1 MVCMVQ
7 DIIQYENGA
16 NMKHTFVICAYNES
30 PFLEDCI
37 KSLKRQRVKSYI
49 KIATSTPNKYI
60 SNIAEKYNIEVFEN
74 GLKTECDI
82 SNIGRDWQ
90 FAYNIAK
97 TDMVTIAH
105 QDDYYLKDYVSD
117 LLKYKK
123 KYPDM
128 MLFTTSSITLK
139 NNKLIPLG
147 KVEIVKKLLRLPLR
161 CNLLNHLKFIKKMA
175 ITFGNPII
183 APSCTYD
190 KRLCPKDLF
199 LSKFKFVI
207 DWECLLRLSAL
218 NGRFVLSEKPGICY
232 RIHDGATTKK
242 SILDNTR
249 QEEESLMFE
258 KLLPRSI
265 AGLYKKLYKNAY
277 NAYD

>member
-1 MVCMVQ
+1 
-7 DIIQYENGA
+7 
-16 NMKHTFVICAYNES
+16 MKHTFVICAYKES

-49 KIATSTPNKYI
+49 KIATSTVNEYI
-60 SNIAEKYNIEVFEN
+60 LQTAEKYNIEVFEN
-74 GLKTECDI
+74 DLQTDKDI

-90 FAYNIAK
+90 FAYNISK
-97 TDMVTIAH
+97 TDLATIAH

-117 LLKYKK
+117 LLKYKN

-139 NNKLIPLG
+139 NGRLISFG
-147 KVEIVKKLLRLPLR
+147 KVEIIKKILRLPLR
-161 CNLLNHLKFIKKMA
+161 CNIFNNVKFIKKLA

-190 KRLCPKDLF
+190 KKLCPKDLF
-199 LSKFKFVI
+199 LTKFKFAI
-207 DWECLLRLSAL
+207 DWECLLKLSDL
-218 NGRFVLSEKPGICY
+218 EGRFVLSEKPGICY

-242 SILDNTR
+242 SIEDNTR
-249 QEEESLMFE
+249 REEESLMFDR
-258 KLLPRSI
+258 LLPGNI
-265 AGLYKKLYKNAY
+265 AGIYKKLYRNSY

>member
-1 MVCMVQ
+1 
-7 DIIQYENGA
+7 
-16 NMKHTFVICAYNES
+16 MKHTFVICAYKES

-49 KIATSTPNKYI
+49 KIATSTVNEYILNMAKKYD
-60 SNIAEKYNIEVFEN
+60 IEVFEN
-74 GLKTECDI
+74 NLQTGKDI

-139 NNKLIPLG
+139 NDKLILLG
-147 KVEIVKKLLRLPLR
+147 KVEIVKKILRLPLR